1 MQSMLI
7 FCEEQKQQK
16 YNNNKIENKMAPSQS
31 TMRFPQEEYLS
42 NLGKGNKVAVSYKF
56 LREIPEDLIEMR
68 EDFWDNYNLL
78 VPMAERTFP
87 YPGGIRNPDN
97 FEQARM
103 QEGFVDS
110 KGQGWVKIEF
120 GVLECAWTTFEEAWE
135 ADAVQLV
142 HKIFYSGWIYEDCF
156 WWKIKDLPAVLKIAE
171 VICVDSDSEEE
182 VEVES
187 EKGIFDTDDSTEDEE
202 DSMDLDSDT
211 ETEEEVDVESVKGIF
226 DTDDSTEEEE
236 EDSMDSDSDFRDT
249 SSSSMTDQEQDG
261 INVIARYMFEYE

>member
-1 MQSMLI
+1 MLI

-16 YNNNKIENKMAPSQS
+16 YNNNKIENKMAPSQP

-42 NLGKGNKVAVSYKF
+42 NLGKGNKVAVNYRF
-56 LREIPEDLIEMR
+56 LREMPEDLIEMR

-78 VPMAERTFP
+78 VPMDDRAFP

-97 FEQARM
+97 FAQARM
-103 QEGFVDS
+103 EEGFVDS

-156 WWKIKDLPAVLKIAE
+156 WWKVKDLPAVLKIAE
-171 VICVDSDSEEE
+171 VIEIDSDSEVDEE
-182 VEVES
+182 VR
-187 EKGIFDTDDSTEDEE
+187 GIFDTDS
-202 DSMDLDSDT
+202 
-211 ETEEEVDVESVKGIF
+211 
-226 DTDDSTEEEE
+226 STEEEE
-236 EDSMDSDSDFRDT
+236 EDSMDSDSEYSDT
-249 SSSSMTDQEQDG
+249 SNSSLTDQEQDG
-261 INVIARYMFEYE
+261 SSVIARYMFEY